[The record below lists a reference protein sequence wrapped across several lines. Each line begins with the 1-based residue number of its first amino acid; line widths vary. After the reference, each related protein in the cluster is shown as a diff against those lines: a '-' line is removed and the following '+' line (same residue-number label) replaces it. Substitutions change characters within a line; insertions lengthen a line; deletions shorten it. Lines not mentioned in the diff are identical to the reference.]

1 MATISAVSAVASA
14 ALSIRGQQM
23 QRKQQA
29 EVQDR
34 ATIAASQQHAARV
47 SALRA
52 RQNQEAI
59 VVSRQVQDQSRRAI
73 EAGARGRTA
82 AGESGAVGTNVD
94 ALLADFNRKFADY
107 RFTAHQQ
114 QNMANH
120 NRELAMK
127 DAGLQFQQNWIDI
140 NKPLPEVDYAGAAIG
155 AGQGLMSAQRGYVR
169 DLRIQ
174 QGQQGIG

>member
-59 VVSRQVQDQSRRAI
+59 VVSRQVQDQSRELLKQER
-73 EAGARGRTA
+73 E
-82 AGESGAVGTNVD
+82 D
-94 ALLADFNRKFADY
+94 APQLVSQVQLAQ
-107 RFTAHQQ
+107 T
-114 QNMANH
+114 
-120 NRELAMK
+120 
-127 DAGLQFQQNWIDI
+127 
-140 NKPLPEVDYAGAAIG
+140 
-155 AGQGLMSAQRGYVR
+155 
-169 DLRIQ
+169 
-174 QGQQGIG
+174 